1 MLSPLADSNLHQR
14 HNPGQAAL
22 HAFKR
27 AFISLDVLSVVVGM
41 LEEPLSH
48 TGVARTDE
56 DNFSIELCLT
66 MLRNVLNIEDPAPG
80 MATSLG
86 DHYTQMHEQLVALF
100 KDALLLDI
108 LLLLAQDVHARE
120 NAKLNLLLVEI
131 FHCIIRDQEPGAV
144 IATHRLQAQR
154 EAFKGARGGPSPAR
168 QSGGSLMSVLVKE
181 KTKRGLGAGQMHRCY
196 WIPLLSSRQ
205 AGRGLTRLLV
215 YTRMPFDV

>member
-1 MLSPLADSNLHQR
+1 M
-14 HNPGQAAL
+14 
-22 HAFKR
+22 
-27 AFISLDVLSVVVGM
+27 VVGM

-66 MLRNVLNIEDPAPG
+66 LLRNVLNIQDPAPG

-144 IATHRLQAQR
+144 IAVHRLQAQR
-154 EAFKGARGGPSPAR
+154 EALKGPNGGPSPAR
-168 QSGGSLMSVLVKE
+168 QTGGSLMSVLVKE
-181 KTKRGLGAGQMHRCY
+181 KTKRGLGAGQMHRY
-196 WIPLLSSRQ
+196 TVYMHEVQFWYRF
-205 AGRGLTRLLV
+205 RGVLV
-215 YTRMPFDV
+215 CDFEQCCHTHHS

>member
-1 MLSPLADSNLHQR
+1 MLQR
-14 HNPGQAAL
+14 RNPGQAAL

-66 MLRNVLNIEDPAPG
+66 LLRNVLNIEDPSPG

-86 DHYTQMHEQLVALF
+86 DHYTQMHEQLVAMF

-131 FHCIIRDQEPGAV
+131 FHFIIRDQEPGAV
-144 IATHRLQAQR
+144 IATYRLQAQR
-154 EAFKGARGGPSPAR
+154 EAFKGGNGGPSPAR
-168 QSGGSLMSVLVKE
+168 QSGGSLTSVLVKE
-181 KTKRGLGAGQMHRCY
+181 KTKRGLGAGQMHRCDSDPVLPLVSG
-196 WIPLLSSRQ
+196 WGGVPLCFMLSLLSS
-205 AGRGLTRLLV
+205 
-215 YTRMPFDV
+215 

>member
-1 MLSPLADSNLHQR
+1 MNLLR
-14 HNPGQAAL
+14 LDEPEQAAL

-27 AFISLDVLSVVVGM
+27 AFSSKDVLSVVVGM

-48 TGVARTDE
+48 TGVARTDA

-66 MLRNVLNIEDPAPG
+66 LLRNVLNIQDPTPG

-131 FHCIIRDQEPGAV
+131 FHFIIRDQEPGAI
-144 IATHRLQAQR
+144 IAVHRLQAKR
-154 EAFKGARGGPSPAR
+154 GASKGSAGLPSPAR
-168 QSGGSLMSVLVKE
+168 QSGGSLMSVLAKE
-181 KTKRGLGAGQMHRCY
+181 KTKRGLGAGQMHR
-196 WIPLLSSRQ
+196 
-205 AGRGLTRLLV
+205 
-215 YTRMPFDV
+215 